1 MTPIDKR
8 RGFKICPAAPERPT
22 VRRDNLEH
30 RIRDVRQLFG
40 SLPRWLFHWL
50 EKVEKWPAGDHLPVV
65 EHQQA
70 KVFATGSKN
79 LDRTRAAGEIDIRDR
94 AQIDVARKK
103 IHAAAFVLTCRWQ
116 AFYLLRRS
124 ISLSSS
130 GPVPVGD
137 RKSTA

>member
-1 MTPIDKR
+1 MDKR

-79 LDRTRAAGEIDIRDR
+79 LDHTRPAGQIDIRDR
-94 AQIDVARKK
+94 AQIDVARKR
-103 IHAAAFVLTCRWQ
+103 INAARFGFCWRGTACWP
-116 AFYLLRRS
+116 LLRW
-124 ISLSSS
+124 ILLMSS
-130 GPVPVGD
+130 
-137 RKSTA
+137 